1 MQMLKQQMFF
11 SRNLRKDRDFPGS
24 TMVKK
29 PRCQSGAQTP
39 SLAGELRSHMPLGAA
54 KKRKEEQY
62 AICRLLAVTI
72 IMGQHQQL

>member
-54 KKRKEEQY
+54 KKRKEERHL
-62 AICRLLAVTI
+62 IFSELGI
-72 IMGQHQQL
+72 